1 MSDTLL
7 LQKEP
12 PLAWIVF
19 NKPERRNAVDLDMWK
34 TLPQLVAE
42 VAADDDL
49 RVLLLRGA
57 GEEAF
62 VSGADISQ
70 FGKVRSGAEATRGYD
85 QAVAGALKS
94 LAGLEKPVITMIHGF
109 CMGGGC
115 SVAVMCDLRLCA
127 DDARFGIPAARLGI
141 AYPLERG
148 VERLVHIVGVSN
160 AAEILMTARVYN
172 AEEAA
177 HMGLVNRVL
186 PKAELESYTR
196 EYALKLADN
205 APPKRGGSQVFRSG
219 ECESR
224 NPARHGCRQDLVHP
238 LFWQPGLPRRGES
251 LHGKTPPSI
260 PGEVAPTVAIPA
272 S

>member
-1 MSDTLL
+1 MPDTLL
-7 LQKEP
+7 LQKES

-19 NKPERRNAVDLDMWK
+19 NRPERRNAVDLDMWR

-42 VAADDDL
+42 VATDDDL
-49 RVLLLRGA
+49 RVLILRGA

-70 FGKVRSGAEATRGYD
+70 FGKVRSGSESTREYD
-85 QAVAGALKS
+85 RAVDAALKS
-94 LAGLEKPVITMIHGF
+94 LASLEKPVITLIHGF

-160 AAEILMTARVYN
+160 ATEILMTARVYN
-172 AEEAA
+172 AEEAV

-186 PKAELESYTR
+186 PKVELDSYTR
-196 EYALKLADN
+196 EYALKIADN
-205 APPKRGGSQVFRSG
+205 APLSVAAHKFFVRESAKAATLRDMDAAEAWSIRCFGSQDYQEGIKAFMEKR
-219 ECESR
+219 R
-224 NPARHGCRQDLVHP
+224 
-238 LFWQPGLPRRGES
+238 PRFQGQ
-251 LHGKTPPSI
+251 
-260 PGEVAPTVAIPA
+260 
-272 S
+272 

>member
-7 LQKEP
+7 LHKEP

-19 NKPERRNAVDLDMWK
+19 NKPERRNAVDLDMWR

-62 VSGADISQ
+62 ISGADISQ

-205 APPKRGGSQVFRSG
+205 APLSVAAHKFFVRESAKAATLRDMEAVKSWSTRCFGSQDYQEGVKAFM
-219 ECESR
+219 EK
-224 NPARHGCRQDLVHP
+224 
-238 LFWQPGLPRRGES
+238 RRPQFQ
-251 LHGKTPPSI
+251 GK
-260 PGEVAPTVAIPA
+260 
-272 S
+272 

>member
-7 LQKEP
+7 LQKES

-19 NKPERRNAVDLDMWK
+19 NKPERRNAVDLDMWR

-49 RVLLLRGA
+49 RVLILRGA

-70 FGKVRSGAEATRGYD
+70 FGKVRSGSESTREYD
-85 QAVAGALKS
+85 RAVDGALKS

-115 SVAVMCDLRLCA
+115 VPST
-127 DDARFGIPAARLGI
+127 
-141 AYPLERG
+141 
-148 VERLVHIVGVSN
+148 S
-160 AAEILMTARVYN
+160 
-172 AEEAA
+172 
-177 HMGLVNRVL
+177 
-186 PKAELESYTR
+186 
-196 EYALKLADN
+196 AL
-205 APPKRGGSQVFRSG
+205 
-219 ECESR
+219 
-224 NPARHGCRQDLVHP
+224 
-238 LFWQPGLPRRGES
+238 
-251 LHGKTPPSI
+251 
-260 PGEVAPTVAIPA
+260 A